1 MMSFPSNTVRFFSTV
16 QTIFR
21 SYRNW
26 CTIFIC
32 KMKRE
37 KKTVTLTHCSET
49 CSTIPWKNGRFTCKC
64 LGRLS
69 TELEAFFFIRFFS
82 LSLFDFL
89 SFFRLLRWYQNHISF
104 STYNPLIVVSPST
117 LLQLNVRLNGN
128 QIDLFPYYKTHSHP
142 IQYSRKWERNRNNN
156 RKNEKF
162 QFRSN
167 CFLLLL
173 PRPKRKT
180 KNEKETDREWFR
192 CWRSKT
198 ETRSHFCTLETDSSQ
213 WE

>member
-1 MMSFPSNTVRFFSTV
+1 MPRPIVNRA
-16 QTIFR
+16 R
-21 SYRNW
+21 S
-26 CTIFIC
+26 
-32 KMKRE
+32 
-37 KKTVTLTHCSET
+37 
-49 CSTIPWKNGRFTCKC
+49 
-64 LGRLS
+64 
-69 TELEAFFFIRFFS
+69 FFFIRFFS
-82 LSLFDFL
+82 LSLSDFL
-89 SFFRLLRWYQNHISF
+89 SIFRLLRWYQNHISF
-104 STYNPLIVVSPST
+104 STYNPLIVVSSST

-156 RKNEKF
+156 EKNEKF

-173 PRPKRKT
+173 PRPKRTT

-198 ETRSHFCTLETDSSQ
+198 ETRSHFALSKPTQVSGNRFRSFGIAMCVIFSLSAM
-213 WE
+213 